1 MSEETGREAIF
12 YEKLNGKKV
21 RCFVCQRRCLI
32 EEGKTGFCFT
42 RINRGGRL
50 FTLSYGMVSTLT
62 VAPIEI
68 KPLYHF
74 YPGSLWLS
82 LGSFGCNFRC
92 PGCQNWQIAHVKMTE
107 KGTVNE
113 KRRAEFLSPEGA
125 VRLAES
131 QRSLGLSFTY
141 NEPTLCLEY
150 TIDCSKIAHEHHL
163 LTNYVT
169 NGFITPE
176 GLDEIGPY
184 LDAFRVDLKC
194 FSGECYMRTA
204 GFRDF
209 SGILEVAK
217 RAKFRWKMH
226 VEIVTNVTPGFNDDE
241 EQLIS
246 MARWIA
252 TQLGPE
258 TPWHITRF
266 IPHLRLSHL
275 NQTPL
280 PTLERA
286 REIGMNAGLSYVY
299 IGNVPGHPAENT
311 HCPGCGRLLI
321 ARAHFGLDANYL
333 IKGRCPDCGKIIPGR
348 WTK

>member
-1 MSEETGREAIF
+1 MSFIPEHEAIL
-12 YEKLNGKKV
+12 YEKLSGKRV
-21 RCFVCQRRCLI
+21 RCAVCQRSCLI

-42 RINRGGRL
+42 RINFEGRL

-74 YPGSLWLS
+74 YPGSFWLS
-82 LGSFGCNFRC
+82 LGSLGCNFRC
-92 PGCQNWQIAHVKMTE
+92 PGCQNWQVAHVRMTE
-107 KGTVNE
+107 KSKVYE
-113 KRRAEFLSPEGA
+113 KKEAEFLSPEEA
-125 VRLAES
+125 IRLAET
-131 QRSLGLSFTY
+131 QKSLGLSFTY
-141 NEPTLCLEY
+141 NEPTLWLEY

-194 FSGECYMRTA
+194 FSGNCYMKMA

-209 SGILEVAK
+209 SGILEVIK
-217 RAKFRWKMH
+217 RAKYHWKMH

-241 EQLIS
+241 EQLRA
-246 MARWIA
+246 MAEWIA
-252 TQLGPE
+252 TQLGAE
-258 TPWHITRF
+258 TPWHLTRF
-266 IPHLRLSHL
+266 IPHLKLSHL
-275 NQTPL
+275 NPTPL
-280 PTLERA
+280 KALDRA
-286 REIGMNAGLSYVY
+286 RDIGINAGLNYVY

-311 HCPGCGRLLI
+311 YCPGCGRILI
-321 ARAHFGLDANYL
+321 ARKHFGLDANYL
-333 IKGRCPDCGKIIPGR
+333 VNGRCPDCGIIIQGR
-348 WTK
+348 WA